1 MVDRCEH
8 YGHRAWLLCSG
19 LHQNNVLRH
28 LTPANMELAAA
39 VVLFLCVG
47 QLTVFGTWAADGLQA
62 REDVAEEPEAGNDD
76 EAAGQALFL
85 TPLIKDGK
93 LDEAKSKSKVGPL
106 GADYEVPGY
115 SGYITVNPQ
124 YNSNLFFWFVP
135 SLSDPDNAPVILWM
149 QGGPGTTS
157 MLGFF
162 AENGPYVL
170 SADGSEIRYREIN
183 WATRYSMLYVDQP
196 VGTGFSFTENEAGYA
211 RNQTDVGRDMLEF
224 LQQFFTLFGELAGNE
239 LYLSGESYA
248 GKYVPTVGAT
258 LHQNAETMR
267 VKINF
272 RGIAY
277 GNGIT
282 DPIHMMDVGEV
293 IYTVGLIDRSAAD
306 YMMSVAREAVQHI
319 RAGNTYE
326 ALMLMD
332 TLFFGIAT
340 EGEVDTFFKN
350 VTGYSYYYNYL
361 TNTEPKGSRAYKVF
375 LPKPR
380 ARRALH
386 VGDREFSTTREVVV
400 SHFLDD
406 FMRSAVPQFT
416 EVLENGY
423 KVLVY
428 SGPLDLCVPTTMTEN
443 FLAHVAWAHVDRW
456 AHAPTH
462 QWWSADRQQLYGYK
476 KTVENLNYVVVRNGG
491 HELPYDQPEAMM
503 ELITAFVDGTEPF
516 VDGSATTDE

>member
-1 MVDRCEH
+1 
-8 YGHRAWLLCSG
+8 
-19 LHQNNVLRH
+19 
-28 LTPANMELAAA
+28 MELAAA
-39 VVLFLCVG
+39 VVLLLCAG
-47 QLTVFGTWAADGLQA
+47 HLTVLGTRAADRLQA
-62 REDVAEEPEAGNDD
+62 RQDVAEEPEASNDD
-76 EAAGQALFL
+76 DAGQPLFL
-85 TPLIKDGK
+85 TPLIKEGK
-93 LDEAKSKSKVGPL
+93 LEEAKSKSKVGPL
-106 GADYEVPGY
+106 GADREVPGY

-170 SADGSEIRYREIN
+170 SADGSEIKYREIN
-183 WATRYSMLYVDQP
+183 WATRYSVLYVDQP

-224 LQQFFTLFGELAGNE
+224 LQQFFTLFGELAENE

-258 LHQNAETMR
+258 LHENADSMR
-267 VKINF
+267 VKLNF

-282 DPIHMMDVGEV
+282 DPINMMFVGEV
-293 IYTVGLIDRSAAD
+293 IYGVGLIDRSAAD

-332 TLFFGIAT
+332 KLFFGIVT
-340 EGEVDTFFKN
+340 EGKGSTFFKN

-361 TNTEPKGSRAYKVF
+361 THTEPNGSRAYKVF

-386 VGDREFSTTREVVV
+386 VGDRKFSTTREVVV

-428 SGPLDLCVPTTMTEN
+428 SGPLDLCVPTTMSEN
-443 FLAHVAWAHVDRW
+443 FLAHVAWAHADRW
-456 AHAPTH
+456 THAPQHT
-462 QWWSADRQQLYGYK
+462 WWSADGQQLYWLQEDC
-476 KTVENLNYVVVRNGG
+476 ENLNFVVVRNGG

-503 ELITAFVDGTEPF
+503 ELITAFIDGTKPF
-516 VDGSATTDE
+516 ADESATTVE